1 MQKARGPRSAQDGFH
16 RDEVTASLPRAAGN
30 QQAEGIVELAGVRK
44 QDLSVCLGCKI
55 CASVCTV
62 NDLGLGVNPQELLA
76 RLFLGGEVGPQDD
89 LVRYCTGCYRCTAA
103 CPWQVRVPDVVM
115 ALREALHVASPFEK
129 GFKASVA
136 ALGRVYEPYV
146 FMRALRFLITEG
158 YLKHLTRWTGYMSF
172 HLPHRVK
179 RR

>member
-1 MQKARGPRSAQDGFH
+1 MQRTNSIIEF
-16 RDEVTASLPRAAGN
+16 
-30 QQAEGIVELAGVRK
+30 AGVRRE
-44 QDLSVCLGCKI
+44 DLSVCLGCKI

-76 RLFLGGEVGPQDD
+76 RLFLGEEINAEND

-115 ALREALHVASPFEK
+115 ALREELHVASPFEK
-129 GFKASVA
+129 AFKTSVA
-136 ALGRVYEPYV
+136 ALGRVYEPFV
-146 FMRALRFLITEG
+146 FMRAFGFLVKEG

-172 HLPHRVK
+172 HLPHKVK